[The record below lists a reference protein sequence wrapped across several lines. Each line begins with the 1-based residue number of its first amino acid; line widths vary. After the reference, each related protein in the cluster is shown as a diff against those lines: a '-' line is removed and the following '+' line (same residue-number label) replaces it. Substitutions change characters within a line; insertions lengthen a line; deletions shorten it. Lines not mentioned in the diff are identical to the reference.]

1 MAKPKTSGNRKAHG
15 PLGWLRSIVRLAIF
29 AVFGYFLACTFLLIT
44 YRVVDPPITTVHI
57 QRIVEGLGPGVEFSY
72 APIPI
77 EAIDEDVRH
86 AVVASEDARFYDH
99 NGLDWVEIESAREQ
113 AGRRGTS
120 PRGASTITQQL
131 VKNLFL
137 TTHRSWI
144 RKGVEV
150 PLAYLADFILPKER
164 ILALYLNVVE
174 WGPGVFGIEEAAR
187 YHYGVSA
194 GSLSRNQAA
203 RLVVCLPSP
212 RDRRPQS
219 MGRSARRIERRMRQ
233 MGW

>member
-1 MAKPKTSGNRKAHG
+1 MPKTLDKKKPRG
-15 PLGWLRSIVRLAIF
+15 PLGLLRRVARF
-29 AVFGYFLACTFLLIT
+29 AFFVVFGYFLVCTFLMIA
-44 YRVVDPPITTVHI
+44 YRFVDPPISTVHI
-57 QRIVEGLGPGVEFSY
+57 QRMVEGLGPGVDFTYS
-72 APIPI
+72 PVPI

-86 AVVASEDARFYDH
+86 AVVASEDARFYEH
-99 NGLDWVEIESAREQ
+99 NGLDWVEIENARER
-113 AGRRGTS
+113 ASRRGTS

-164 ILALYLNVVE
+164 ILNLYLNVVE

-194 GSLSRNQAA
+194 SGLSRDQAA
-203 RLVVCLPSP
+203 RLAVCLPSP
-212 RDRRPQS
+212 RDWRPQN
-219 MGRSARRIERRMRQ
+219 MGNSARRIERRMRQ

>member
-1 MAKPKTSGNRKAHG
+1 MAKPKTSDRKKARG
-15 PLGWLRSIVRLAIF
+15 PLGCLRRIVRFTFF
-29 AVFGYFLACTFLLIT
+29 AVFGYFLACTFLLVA
-44 YRVVDPPITTVHI
+44 YRFVDPPITTVHI
-57 QRIVEGLGPGVEFSY
+57 QRMVEGLGPGVEFSY
-72 APIPI
+72 APVPI
-77 EAIDEDVRH
+77 EAIDEDVQH

-99 NGLDWVEIESAREQ
+99 NGLDWVEIGTAREQ
-113 AGRRGTS
+113 ASRRGTS

-150 PLAYLADFILPKER
+150 PLAYLADLILPKER

-203 RLVVCLPSP
+203 RLAVCLPSP
-212 RDRRPQS
+212 RDRRPQN
-219 MGRSARRIERRMRQ
+219 MGASARRIERRMRQ

>member
-1 MAKPKTSGNRKAHG
+1 MAKPKTSSKKKARG
-15 PLGWLRSIVRLAIF
+15 PVRWLRSIVRLAF
-29 AVFGYFLACTFLLIT
+29 FVVFGYFLACAFLLVA
-44 YRVVDPPITTVHI
+44 YRFVDPPITTVHI
-57 QRIVEGLGPGVEFSY
+57 QRMVEGLGPGVEFSY
-72 APIPI
+72 APVPI

-113 AGRRGTS
+113 ASRRGTS

-137 TTHRSWI
+137 TTHRSWV

-203 RLVVCLPSP
+203 RLAVCLPSP
-212 RDRRPQS
+212 RDRRPQN
-219 MGRSARRIERRMRQ
+219 MGTSARRIERRMRQ